1 MGLYKGDNQLEIGN
15 RKKKKTKKKK
25 KGKKTYKISRRLYKS
40 DGRDPQNRWR
50 RRQ

>member
-25 KGKKTYKISRRLYKS
+25 GEEDLQDK
-40 DGRDPQNRWR
+40 
-50 RRQ
+50 

>member
-25 KGKKTYKISRRLYKS
+25 KKGEEDLQDK
-40 DGRDPQNRWR
+40 
-50 RRQ
+50 

>member
-25 KGKKTYKISRRLYKS
+25 KGEEDLQDK
-40 DGRDPQNRWR
+40 
-50 RRQ
+50 